1 MVMQAAEFRK
11 CDHPTPIWRV
21 HHPRVRCVHRYGK
34 VRSPVMIVDEI
45 LRHDPPEMA
54 LVQSD
59 DMIEA
64 VPSQGSD
71 EPLHEWVLPGTSRCA
86 NNLLDP
92 MRRTRL

>member
-1 MVMQAAEFRK
+1 
-11 CDHPTPIWRV
+11 
-21 HHPRVRCVHRYGK
+21 
-34 VRSPVMIVDEI
+34 MIVDEI

-92 MRRTRL
+92 HAANPPLKCLAVDRIAIA